1 MYYKQNSD
9 KPCAYIT
16 KGRQRIKQF
25 GQNVYLKDG
34 SEFEIELYNP
44 SRQTVLSKI
53 KINGEFINGGG
64 IILKPGERVFLERYL
79 DVPHKFKFETYTVD
93 ETNETMNA
101 IANNGDVEIL
111 FYNEEEIIT
120 TLTYPSITYGS
131 NTYPNT
137 TYASN
142 TNTVSRNMSL
152 DESLN
157 IFHNTSLSNSG
168 LNLYSVSD
176 NGGKTY
182 INKFDKK
189 PRLRPN
195 QNKKSKS
202 VETGRV
208 EKGSSSDQ
216 EFKTVSKNF
225 NSWAV
230 STSVWKILPDS
241 QRPVEKTDLINK
253 CPKCSTKLKKTSWK
267 FCPEC
272 GHQMARTKTEI
283 HYTMDTFVQVP
294 GKILMM
300 ETYQDTLDNFLTRF
314 ENKLIYIK
322 TDSLTPNSLRA
333 VVID

>member
-131 NTYPNT
+131 TTYPNT

-322 TDSLTPNSLRA
+322 TDSLTHNSLRA

>member
-1 MYYKQNSD
+1 MYYVQNSD
-9 KPCAYIT
+9 KPCAHIT

-79 DVPHKFKFETYTVD
+79 DAPHKFKFETYTVD
-93 ETNETMNA
+93 ATNETMNA

-111 FYNEEEIIT
+111 FYNEEEIIA

-131 NTYPNT
+131 TTYPNT

-272 GHQMARTKTEI
+272 GHQMARAKTEI